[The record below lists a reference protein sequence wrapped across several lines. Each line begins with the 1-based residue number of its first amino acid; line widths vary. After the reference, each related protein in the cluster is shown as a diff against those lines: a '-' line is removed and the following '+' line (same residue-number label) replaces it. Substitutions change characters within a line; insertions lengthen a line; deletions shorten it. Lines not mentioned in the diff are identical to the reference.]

1 MGNSASSRTASQ
13 DAGDQETLV
22 RDRLFDLRDYFA
34 GQALCGDL
42 AGQHAGVA
50 SDEDADFIA
59 QRAYEFADAMLKH
72 RRTNKPPSTT
82 AVDPSAP
89 DPGTPTPR
97 EPKASSS
104 PKHRPRGGW

>member
-1 MGNSASSRTASQ
+1 MPEKHSARRGTTGKSRSSRTASKGAGGQ
-13 DAGDQETLV
+13 DTIV

-59 QRAYEFADAMLKH
+59 QRAYDFADAMLKH
-72 RRTNKPPSTT
+72 RRIHPGADD
-82 AVDPSAP
+82 AV
-89 DPGTPTPR
+89 R
-97 EPKASSS
+97 EEPA
-104 PKHRPRGGW
+104 